1 RTGDRYDLLVH
12 EPPDGDEVLPLLV
25 GELLADGEEVRPEGF
40 PEVRARHLRHH
51 WLPSGVRSASRNA
64 WTAAA
69 RRPESAASSRWPP
82 WYTCS
87 WLRGISRCMIRALTS
102 GMIGSSSPAR
112 ISVGGRSFGSRGRL
126 VQPRVEI
133 SW

>member
-1 RTGDRYDLLVH
+1 
-12 EPPDGDEVLPLLV
+12 PPDGDEVLPLLV
-25 GELLADGEEVRPEGF
+25 GELLADREEVRPERF
-40 PEVRARHLRHH
+40 PEVSAGHLRHGS
-51 WLPSGVRSASRNA
+51 LPSGVLGMRSASRNA